1 MRIFK
6 SELKI
11 YFVTATVLSIFIV
24 LMVQSTSAFSI
35 QCEAGGPYAK
45 NATINILGNV
55 TDNSQGA
62 VSNVSTNISVS
73 GTQQTSSNTTS
84 DGDGTYHTS
93 HFLNFDFNT
102 YNVVVEA
109 KANTTS
115 IYCTDTIQVQLG
127 VNTSCANR
135 VVYVEGLAI
144 YSANASYVNAGTATV
159 GISEVSV
166 SNSSSVNSTGGFKV
180 PVTACI
186 KSGTLY
192 TLNVIVDD
200 NLGKRSSLQEH
211 FIAP

>member
-1 MRIFK
+1 MQILQN
-6 SELKI
+6 ELKN
-11 YFVTATVLSIFIV
+11 YFITIAVLSVFIA
-24 LMVQSTSAFSI
+24 LMVQSTVAFSI

-55 TDNSQGA
+55 TDNGQGA
-62 VSNVSTNISVS
+62 VSNVSTNISVGGSQKS
-73 GTQQTSSNTTS
+73 GANTSS
-84 DGDGTYHTS
+84 DGDGTYQTS
-93 HFLNFDFNT
+93 HFLNLDFDT
-102 YNVVVEA
+102 YDVVVGA

-115 IYCTDTIQVQLG
+115 VYCTDTIQVQLG
-127 VNTSCANR
+127 VNTSCANKI
-135 VVYVEGLAI
+135 VYVEGLAI
-144 YSANASYVNAGTATV
+144 YSSNASYVNAGTATV

-186 KSGTLY
+186 KSGTRY
-192 TLNVIVDD
+192 TLNIIVDD